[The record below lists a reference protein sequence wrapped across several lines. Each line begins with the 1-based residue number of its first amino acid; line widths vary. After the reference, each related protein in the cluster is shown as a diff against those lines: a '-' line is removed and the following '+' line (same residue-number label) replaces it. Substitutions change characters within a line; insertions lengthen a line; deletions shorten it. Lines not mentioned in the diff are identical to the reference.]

1 MAKTKTPKTNKFVVM
16 TSAEATHAAMPR
28 YNAFQGGY
36 GAHGKRK
43 YDRNATKRDFQKSMT
58 ERSWA

>member
-1 MAKTKTPKTNKFVVM
+1 MAKKKAPKTNKFAIM
-16 TSAEATHAAMPR
+16 TSMEATHAAMPH

-43 YDRNATKRDFQKSMT
+43 YDRNATKRDFQKSIAK
-58 ERSWA
+58 RS